1 MVVVIATSSFTLA
14 VPLLH
19 MLAFVC
25 ATPTHARVGLCRPFR
40 GGAYGTINAAAG
52 HVIHEGRWIAD
63 TTVMDGEIRFW
74 FGGHHYA
81 NGSVSV
87 IRLTSV
93 ISLIP
98 AVCCIALVSRGH
110 YVASRHNQGVVSL
123 TEQ

>member
-1 MVVVIATSSFTLA
+1 
-14 VPLLH
+14 

-25 ATPTHARVGLCRPFR
+25 VTPTHARLGLCRPFR

-87 IRLTSV
+87 IRLTRM
-93 ISLIP
+93 IP
-98 AVCCIALVSRGH
+98 A
-110 YVASRHNQGVVSL
+110 GVVFRL
-123 TEQ
+123 VPVVTMQHRVTTRA